1 MDRLWINYRRGGRAA
16 EPAQRIHR
24 RLVRRF
30 GADRVTE
37 CPDLASDPE
46 RDLTDLAA
54 MLVVIEPGWLEAIR
68 RTGRDA
74 EDDAHCRWIVSAL
87 RRQIGVVP
95 ILLDGAQL
103 PSAGTLPAG
112 LDPLG
117 ERHALRIG
125 ADDLERDLENL
136 ERFLEHYLPAGFVAL
151 AGESRTPETS
161 STGSLGGSSG
171 GSSGETPWRLLAV
184 EEWFARA
191 RQAGLDTIEER
202 RLARVAARKPRGE
215 EDG

>member
-1 MDRLWINYRRGGRAA
+1 
-16 EPAQRIHR
+16 
-24 RLVRRF
+24 
-30 GADRVTE
+30 
-37 CPDLASDPE
+37 
-46 RDLTDLAA
+46 

-68 RTGRDA
+68 RRVRDA

-95 ILLDGAQL
+95 VLLDGAQL
-103 PSAGTLPAG
+103 PSAGALPAG

-125 ADDLERDLENL
+125 ADDLERDLEYL

-151 AGESRTPETS
+151 AGESRTPETAS
-161 STGSLGGSSG
+161 AGSSAG
-171 GSSGETPWRLLAV
+171 TSGETPWRLSVV

-202 RLARVAARKPRGE
+202 RLARVAARKARGE
-215 EDG
+215 AEG